1 MEKVIEFE
9 KITKIYGKEVAAL
22 KEVSFGVADGEF
34 VTLVGPSG
42 AGKSTLIR
50 LLICN
55 EKPTSGRILVAG
67 RDITTL
73 KPKELPFFRRRIGV
87 IFQDYK
93 LLAKKTVF
101 ENVSFALEVS
111 GVSDQDIKIR
121 VEEMLDLVGLTS
133 RISALSEEL
142 SGGEKQRVSI
152 ARALVHNP
160 KLLIADEPTGN
171 LDPVATWEIIE
182 LLFKINKQGTIVLLA
197 THDREV
203 VDALKK
209 RVVTMR
215 AGEIVSDQ
223 EKGKYIL

>member
-1 MEKVIEFE
+1 MDKVIEFVE
-9 KITKIYGKEVAAL
+9 VTKIYGKDVAAV
-22 KEVSFGVADGEF
+22 KNVSFSIADSEF

-50 LLICN
+50 LLTCE

-73 KPKELPFFRRRIGV
+73 KPKELPFFRRRVGV

-93 LLAKKTVF
+93 LLPKKTVY
-101 ENVSFALEVS
+101 ENVAFGLEVA
-111 GVSDQDIKIR
+111 GVSDKEIRPR
-121 VEEMLDLVGLTS
+121 VEEMIELVGLS
-133 RISALSEEL
+133 ARMSALSEEL
-142 SGGEKQRVSI
+142 SGGEKQRASI
-152 ARALVHNP
+152 SRALIHNP
-160 KLLIADEPTGN
+160 KLLIADEPSGN

-182 LLFKINKQGTIVLLA
+182 LLFKINKKGTIVLLA

-209 RVVTMR
+209 RVITMR

>member
-1 MEKVIEFE
+1 MDKVIQFE
-9 KITKIYGKEVAAL
+9 KITKVYGKEVAAL
-22 KEVSFGVADGEF
+22 KEISFSIADGEF

-42 AGKSTLIR
+42 AGKSSLIR
-50 LLICN
+50 LLICE

-73 KPKELPFFRRRIGV
+73 KIKELPYFRRRVGV

-93 LLAKKTVF
+93 LLSKKTVF
-101 ENVSFALEVS
+101 ENIAFALEVS
-111 GVSDQDIKIR
+111 GVSDKDIKPR
-121 VEEMLDLVGLTS
+121 VEEMVELVGLTQ
-133 RISALSEEL
+133 RIGALSEEL

-171 LDPVATWEIIE
+171 LDPVVTWEIIE

-209 RVVTMR
+209 RVITMR
-215 AGEIVSDQ
+215 AGELVSDQ